1 MEVLLI
7 STDPPIVTVSPKVV
21 TVREGDTASFN
32 CSASSVVD
40 TVITWYKDETD
51 PSALT
56 SDNGVLVITDVTR
69 SDTGAY
75 YCEAVDS
82 EGIWTVQGE
91 RVQLFVECMLEFHCY
106 SSLAYLLVAWSLL
119 TDDPTSVVGEPNNPD
134 QQSSLSI
141 ATEEGVLDLVYFCS
155 AKGYP
160 QPSLIWRFNGG
171 DLPNGIIQTQVSE
184 STHL

>member
-21 TVREGDTASFN
+21 TVGEGDTASFN

-40 TVITWYKDETD
+40 TVINWYKDGTD

-56 SDNGVLVITDVTR
+56 SDNGVLVITNVTR

-82 EGIWTVQGE
+82 EGIWIIRGE
-91 RVQLFVECMLEFHCY
+91 RVQLFVECMSKLYCY
-106 SSLAYLLVAWSLL
+106 
-119 TDDPTSVVGEPNNPD
+119 
-134 QQSSLSI
+134 I
-141 ATEEGVLDLVYFCS
+141 
-155 AKGYP
+155 
-160 QPSLIWRFNGG
+160 
-171 DLPNGIIQTQVSE
+171 
-184 STHL
+184 